1 MKWQQ
6 LVKID
11 KLFDEIWKFDEPLKI
26 LEILLEKVVLSAVLL
41 KKKEVN
47 RGNEKINGLQAK
59 LECKQDLIM
68 QEESETFEIFSDLY
82 DKRLDALYKL

>member
-1 MKWQQ
+1 M
-6 LVKID
+6 
-11 KLFDEIWKFDEPLKI
+11 
-26 LEILLEKVVLSAVLL
+26 LSAVQL

-47 RGNEKINGLQAK
+47 RGNKKINGLQAK
-59 LECKQDLIM
+59 LERKQDLIM